1 MNKIKLFKEMQIAKT
16 DPRLFSSFLEQ
27 MGRAIYTGIYEPNH
41 PAADGNGFR
50 TDVLEL
56 VKELNVEYVRYPG
69 GNFVS
74 GYNWRDGVGP
84 KEERP
89 RKLDL
94 AWRSLETNEIG
105 INEFKD
111 WSDLAETKIMG
122 AINLGTGTVRD
133 AAEMIEYTN
142 HPGGT
147 DLAEMRKDH
156 GWENPHNIDLWCL
169 GNEMDGDWQI
179 GQMSPEDYGK
189 KAREAGKI
197 MKLVDPTIETVVVG
211 SSSPEQPL
219 YPAWDRKVLEETFDY
234 VDYISMHRYY
244 WNEGNDQDFVA
255 CHKDFNDFIKT
266 MGAVADYVKALK
278 RSDKDIYLSVDEWNI
293 WYLNEVVL
301 KDWEQG
307 PEILEDNYSYLDSLA
322 FSSMMITLLN
332 NADRVKIAC
341 LAQLVNVIAPI
352 FTVPGGIAFKQ
363 TIYYPFYYFTNYGRG
378 TVLNAYKT
386 HETIKTK
393 YSDETEAVISSIV
406 LSEDETEL
414 NVFVL
419 NTDLTNGHTIDI
431 DFSDFGDV
439 EFIEQFELHETDL
452 TLSNTA
458 ENPEAVKPR
467 SLKEVKTDL
476 EPGSFTLIRY
486 SLK

>member
-41 PAADGNGFR
+41 PSADENGFR

-74 GYNWRDGVGP
+74 GYNWRDGIGP
-84 KEERP
+84 KEQRP

-111 WSDLAETKIMG
+111 WSDLAQTKIMG
-122 AINLGTGTVRD
+122 AINLGTGTVQD
-133 AAEMIEYTN
+133 AAEIIEYTN

-147 DLAEMRKDH
+147 DLSDMRKEH

-189 KAREAGKI
+189 KAREAGKV

-386 HETIKTK
+386 NETIKTK
-393 YSDETEAVISSIV
+393 YSDETEAVISSIIHD
-406 LSEDETEL
+406 EDKGEL
-414 NVFVL
+414 NIFVL
-419 NTDLTNGHTIDI
+419 NTDLSNGHTIDL
-431 DFSDFGDV
+431 DFADFGDV
-439 EFIEQFELHETDL
+439 EFIEQFEMYETDL
-452 TLSNTA
+452 KLSNTPD
-458 ENPEAVKPR
+458 NPNAVEPKV
-467 SLKEVKTDL
+467 LTALKTDL
-476 EPGSFTLIRY
+476 NPGSFTLIRF
-486 SLK
+486 KVK

>member
-41 PAADGNGFR
+41 PSADENGFR

-74 GYNWRDGVGP
+74 GYNWQDGIGP
-84 KEERP
+84 KEKRP

-111 WSDLAETKIMG
+111 WSDLADTKIMG

-147 DLAEMRKDH
+147 DLSELRKQH

-197 MKLVDPTIETVVVG
+197 MKLVDPSIETVVVG

-386 HETIKTK
+386 NETIKTK

-406 LSEDETEL
+406 LSEDESEL

-431 DFSDFGDV
+431 DFSDFGQV

-452 TLSNTA
+452 KLSNTA
-458 ENPEAVKPR
+458 DNPQAVKPKVLSELKS
-467 SLKEVKTDL
+467 SLEA
-476 EPGSFTLIRY
+476 GSFTLIRF
-486 SLK
+486 KVK